1 MSQKYRLLLISIV
14 FIIGIVWVFYNAF
27 FQKIRKN
34 SDFKKVYEKVASSKF
49 PSIQLKDG
57 DIILRRGYGVDST
70 ISTNFSQGEKRYSHV
85 GFIRETDKGTFVI
98 HVVEDKEKGLNGL
111 YIESLGDF
119 LDKVSI
125 WAIYRYNFSQ
135 SNSKKLMNYIDD
147 LKKKNITFDIEFN
160 LDDDEKMYCSEFIY
174 KVINRTTEKELI
186 KAGKV
191 FMGKKFVTIS
201 DVYENT
207 NSKLVE
213 ISHKLIKGKDK

>member
-1 MSQKYRLLLISIV
+1 MSKRYKLLLILIV
-14 FIIGIVWVFYNAF
+14 FIIGIVWIIHNAF
-27 FQKIRKN
+27 FQKVIENKAL
-34 SDFKKVYEKVASSKF
+34 KQVYEKVAFSKF

-85 GFIRETDKGTFVI
+85 GFISQTAKGIFVI
-98 HVVEDKEKGLNGL
+98 HVVEDKEKSLNGL
-111 YIESLGDF
+111 YVESLGEF

-125 WAIYRYNFSQ
+125 WAIYRYNFLQ
-135 SNSKKLMNYIDD
+135 KNSKKMMNYIDD
-147 LKKKNITFDIEFN
+147 LKKINITFDIEFN

-174 KVINRTTEKELI
+174 KVINRTNEKELI
-186 KAGKV
+186 TAGKI

-207 NSKLVE
+207 NCKLVE
-213 ISHKLIKGKDK
+213 RSHKLLKGKDK

>member
-1 MSQKYRLLLISIV
+1 MNEKYRLSLILTI
-14 FIIGIVWVFYNAF
+14 FIIGIVWVFHNAF
-27 FQKIRKN
+27 FQKITENRALKQ
-34 SDFKKVYEKVASSKF
+34 VYEKVASCKF

-85 GFIRETDKGTFVI
+85 GLIRQTDKGIFVI
-98 HVVEDKEKGLNGL
+98 HVVEDKETSLNGL
-111 YIESLGDF
+111 YIESLDDF

-125 WAIYRYNFSQ
+125 WAIYRYDFSQ
-135 SNSKKLMNYIDD
+135 KSTKKMMNYIDE
-147 LKKKNITFDIEFN
+147 LKEKNITVDIEFN
-160 LDDDEKMYCSEFIY
+160 LDDDGKMYCSEFIY

-186 KAGKV
+186 NAGKI

-207 NSKLVE
+207 NCKLIE
-213 ISHKLIKGKDK
+213 ISHKIIKGKDK

>member
-1 MSQKYRLLLISIV
+1 MSKKYRLLLILTV

-34 SDFKKVYEKVASSKF
+34 SNFKQVYEKVASNKF

-85 GFIRETDKGTFVI
+85 GLIDQTDKGVFVI
-98 HVVEDKEKGLNGL
+98 HVVEDKEKSINGL
-111 YIESLGDF
+111 YIESLGNF

-125 WAIYRYNFSQ
+125 WAIYRYDFSET
-135 SNSKKLMNYIDD
+135 SSKKMMNYIED
-147 LKKKNITFDIEFN
+147 LKKKNITFDMEFN

-213 ISHKLIKGKDK
+213 ISHKLIKGKDR

>member
-1 MSQKYRLLLISIV
+1 MSKKYRLLLISIV

-34 SDFKKVYEKVASSKF
+34 SDFKQVYEKVASSKF

-85 GFIRETDKGTFVI
+85 GFISQTDKGTFVI
-98 HVVEDKEKGLNGL
+98 HVVEDKEKSLNGL

-135 SNSKKLMNYIDD
+135 KNSKKLMNYIDD

-213 ISHKLIKGKDK
+213 ISHKFYKRKR